1 MVLMSGFNPIVH
13 HRRGPMKRSTDRV
26 LTTHAGSLP
35 RPADLLEMM
44 RAKEADRPYDHKAF
58 EMRMR
63 AAVAE
68 VVSKQIDS
76 GVDVVSD
83 GEQGKP
89 GFANYVKER
98 LTGFATREGI
108 PPRIPSDVADF
119 PDFQPPEGGTL
130 NTRRLVCTRPIEWK
144 DKAAVQTD
152 IDNFRGA
159 LEAVHPAE
167 AFIPA
172 VSPGTLAQNVIN
184 EYYKGEEEFLF
195 AVADVMKDEYQAIVQ
210 AGFLLQIDAPD
221 LAMGWHTQ
229 FPDKTL
235 EEFRKI
241 IALRVDALNHALAGI
256 PQEQVRHHICW
267 GNGERPHHRDAEL
280 KDIIDI
286 LLKARVGAIYV
297 EGANP
302 RHGHEWKVFRDVKL
316 PDDRVVIAG
325 VIDTKTNIVEHPEL
339 VADRIMNYASVVG
352 RENVIAGTDCGFG
365 TSADRTRVAPSISW
379 AKLQSLAE
387 GATLATKQLWG

>member
-1 MVLMSGFNPIVH
+1 
-13 HRRGPMKRSTDRV
+13 MKASTDRI
-26 LTTHAGSLP
+26 LTTHAGSLA
-35 RPADLLEMM
+35 RPTDLLEMM
-44 RAKEADRPYDHKAF
+44 RAKEAGRPYDHEAF
-58 EMRMR
+58 AARVST
-63 AAVAE
+63 AVAE
-68 VVSKQIDS
+68 VVGKQVDC

-89 GFANYVKER
+89 GFANYVKDR
-98 LTGFATREGI
+98 LTGFITREGI
-108 PPRIPSDVADF
+108 LPRISSDQAEF

-130 NTRRLVCTRPIEWK
+130 NSRRMVCAGPIGWR
-144 DKAAVQTD
+144 DKAAVQLD
-152 IDNFRGA
+152 IDNFKVA
-159 LEAVHPAE
+159 LQQVQPAE

-184 EYYKGEEEFLF
+184 EYYRDEEEFLF
-195 AVADVMKDEYQAIVQ
+195 AVADVLKDEYQAIVQ

-241 IALRVDALNHALAGI
+241 IALRVEALNHALAGI
-256 PQEQVRHHICW
+256 SPEQVRHHICW
-267 GNGERPHHRDAEL
+267 GNGERPHHRDVEL

-316 PDDRVVIAG
+316 PDDRLVIAG
-325 VIDTKTNIVEHPEL
+325 VIDTKTNIIEHPEL
-339 VADRIMNYASVVG
+339 VADRIVNYARVAG

-379 AKLQSLAE
+379 AKLRSLAE
-387 GATLATKQLWG
+387 GARLATRELWGGR